1 MGFMLR
7 GLVLAT
13 LVLGTAVQAA
23 TQDLAVLRVKVVL
36 ANAGGTPTAVP
47 RHTLL
52 ISANP
57 ASATPRQ
64 IVTGLDGTAEI
75 RLRPGNYTVESDRAV
90 RFEGNTYEWIQ
101 IVDVVAGRD
110 TVLELTSS
118 NAEPGPDV
126 AANTA
131 TKPGDSDPS
140 FLLNEWQDSVVA
152 LWSPTAHGSGFVIDA
167 NGLIASNQRVVGN
180 AASVEVQLTPSL
192 KVAAPVLVA
201 DPGRDVAVL
210 WVDAKKIASV
220 RPVPLSCGNEA
231 QPSATDGQEIFTI
244 GIPLSQPKRLTSGT
258 LRRASAQGLDA
269 DLLIGRGSAG
279 GPVFTAAGDL
289 LGLTSVAGAED
300 QDDLGTRVVRRAN
313 LCDVVASAKQK
324 MNAAAAPSG
333 ASLPIEPQRPFSV
346 DALKAGSAGRA
357 GSLNPYQVSAET
369 FEVAFITPVLIYGAQ
384 HLHEQMNREPGARKG
399 SARAPEPP
407 MVRPLMDF
415 SNWSDYV
422 NAYPPVLLVRVTPR
436 LVEGFW
442 TTVGRMAAQ
451 TQGVSLP
458 PVKRFKSGFGRLRA
472 FCGETE
478 VTPIHPF
485 RIVQRLSESEAI
497 YEGLYVFDPGALG
510 PHCSGVKVTLY
521 SEKEPEK
528 GETKIIDPGM
538 IQRIWDD
545 FRGWREG
552 GQ

>member
-1 MGFMLR
+1 MIR
-7 GLVLAT
+7 GLLVAT
-13 LVLGTAVQAA
+13 LLLGTAVQAA
-23 TQDLAVLRVKVVL
+23 SQDVSVLRVKVVL
-36 ANAGGTPTAVP
+36 TNAGGTTTPVP
-47 RHTLL
+47 RHALL
-52 ISANP
+52 VSANP

-90 RFEGNTYEWIQ
+90 RFEGNAYEWIQ

-110 TVLELTSS
+110 TVLELTTS
-118 NAEPGPDV
+118 NAESGPDV
-126 AANTA
+126 AAEP
-131 TKPGDSDPS
+131 TKPGESDPS
-140 FLLNEWQDSVVA
+140 FLLNQWQDSVVA
-152 LWSPTAHGSGFVIDA
+152 LWSPTTHASGFVVDA
-167 NGLIASNQRVVGN
+167 NGLIATNQRVVGN
-180 AASVEVQLTPSL
+180 ATSIEVQLTSSL
-192 KVAAPVLVA
+192 KVAAPVLIA
-201 DPGRDVAVL
+201 DPARDVAVL
-210 WVDAKKIASV
+210 WIDAQTIASV
-220 RPVPLSCGNEA
+220 RPVPLSCSKEA
-231 QPSATDGQEIFTI
+231 QPAAASGQEIFAI
-244 GIPLSQPKRLTSGT
+244 GIPLRQPKRMTSGT

-289 LGLTSVAGAED
+289 LGLTSVAGD
-300 QDDLGTRVVRRAN
+300 DDRDDLGTRVVRSAN
-313 LCDVVASAKQK
+313 VCDAVGAAKQK
-324 MNAAAAPSG
+324 MSGAAAPSG
-333 ASLPIEPQRPFSV
+333 THLPLEPERPFPV
-346 DALKAGSAGRA
+346 DALKAASAGRA
-357 GSLNPYQVSAET
+357 GSLNPYQVSTET
-369 FEVAFITPVLIYGAQ
+369 FEVGFITPVLTYGAQ
-384 HLHEQMNREPGARKG
+384 HLHEQMNRESGARKG

-422 NAYPPVLLVRVTPR
+422 NDYPPVLLVRVTPR

-458 PVKRFKSGFGRLRA
+458 PIKRFKSGFGRLRA
-472 FCGETE
+472 FCGESE
-478 VTPIHPF
+478 VIPIHPF
-485 RIVQRLSESEAI
+485 RIEQRLSESEAI

-510 PHCSGVKVTLY
+510 PQCNGVKVTLY

-528 GETKIIDPGM
+528 GETKVIDPSV

-545 FRGWREG
+545 FKGWREA